1 MACTCNFTSFLS
13 TTQHL
18 KSTKTRFTTHSLRVR
33 PLISCNLGYSKH
45 DEDDNWE
52 KNVIRLVKLSVT
64 LTVVSAAFPQGVNAV
79 KVTKRSKNRKTVE
92 AFTPEQL
99 RVWAEGLPVVG
110 KRMAYSEILG
120 LKKEGRLKH
129 IIKPPDGGL
138 KQRPEVVLVVLED
151 SRVLRIVL
159 PSFEVDPKF
168 WVEWDELGI
177 DSVCVNAF
185 SPPVKKPE
193 IPSPYLGFL
202 LKIPEKMFT
211 AVKPKPL
218 SKKALELKR
227 QREQLKMQRDE
238 DLKRTKLEQEMMEN
252 AIKMQRKT
260 EERERRREQQ
270 KIRKEESL
278 LRAQRESLRTSSI
291 WDDLAQDKNVTTLLG
306 LLFFYIFYRTVV
318 LSYKKQKKDYEDR
331 LKIEKADAEE
341 KRKMRELER
350 EMLGM
355 EAEDIKAEIEAE
367 EGAQTEE
374 NPYMKMAEQF
384 MKSGA
389 RVRKARNG
397 RLPQYMERGMDV
409 KFTDVAGLGKIR
421 LELEE
426 IVKFFTHGEMYRRR
440 GVRIPGQKSSSFISM

>member
-1 MACTCNFTSFLS
+1 MACTCNFTSTFLS
-13 TTQHL
+13 STEYL
-18 KSTKTRFTTHSLRVR
+18 RNTKTRFTKHSVCVR
-33 PLISCNLGYSKH
+33 PRISCNLGSARS

-52 KNVIRLVKLSVT
+52 KNVAKLVNLSVT
-64 LTVVSAAFPQGVNAV
+64 LTVVSAALPQAVNAA
-79 KVTKRSKNRKTVE
+79 KVAKRGKKTKTVE
-92 AFTPEQL
+92 VFTPEQL
-99 RVWAEGLPVVG
+99 KVWAEGLPVVAN
-110 KRMAYSEILG
+110 RIAYSEVLS
-120 LKKEGRLKH
+120 LKREGRLKH
-129 IIKPPDGGL
+129 IIKPAEAGL
-138 KQRPEVVLVVLED
+138 KQQAEVVLAVLDD

-193 IPSPYLGFL
+193 VPAPYLGFL

-218 SKKALELKR
+218 SKKAMELKR
-227 QREQLKMQRDE
+227 QREELKRQRDE
-238 DLKRTKLEQEMMEN
+238 DLRRTKLEQEMMEK

-260 EERERRREQQ
+260 EERNRRREQQ
-270 KIRKEESL
+270 KIRKEEAL
-278 LRAQRESLRTSSI
+278 LRVQIERMRTSSV
-291 WDDLAQDKNVTTLLG
+291 WDDLAQDKNVTTALG

-350 EMLGM
+350 EMLG
-355 EAEDIKAEIEAE
+355 IEAGDVEPESE

-440 GVRIPGQKSSSFISM
+440 GVKIPGQKSSSIISA